1 MTPPVRIIFL
11 PFFFSQY
18 LFLKIIQKYDIFHSL
33 WMMHS
38 LSEATKVKMNRS
50 ENKALDTRRKEPPM
64 MSDSRTRGTIKLWS
78 PATYRIEIQG
88 NLCENW
94 ADRLGN
100 MRISSNKRADQS
112 IVTTLTG
119 RLQDQ
124 AELLGV
130 LNSLYELHLPILM
143 VEYLEMNNGV

>member
-1 MTPPVRIIFL
+1 
-11 PFFFSQY
+11 
-18 LFLKIIQKYDIFHSL
+18 
-33 WMMHS
+33 
-38 LSEATKVKMNRS
+38 
-50 ENKALDTRRKEPPM
+50 M

-88 NLCENW
+88 NLGENW